1 MKIELLESEVE
12 DVIFEGQLL
21 EKYNIKCV
29 KRQVKLGGAG
39 IVDIL
44 GWDRS
49 RKCWVIVELKRDTVC
64 TKAYAQ
70 GMRYRNWLDEMMDE
84 RSCGRQRPYNKPY
97 VLLIGQHLADEL
109 NFLPSIWRDEV
120 EYGGCAYDLFKVKP
134 VLDMGWHSVAQ
145 REYNETK

>member
-1 MKIELLESEVE
+1 MEIKLLETEVE
-12 DVIFEGQLL
+12 DIIFEEQLL
-21 EKYNIKCV
+21 EEYDIRCV

-49 RKCWVIVELKRDTVC
+49 KKCWVIVELKRDMVC

-70 GMRYRNWLDEMMDE
+70 GMRYRSWLDEMLYE
-84 RSCGRQRPYNKPY
+84 RQRHRQRPYTKPY
-97 VLLIGQHLADEL
+97 VLLIGRHLADEL
-109 NFLPSIWRDEV
+109 KFLPSICSDKV

-134 VLDMGWHSVAQ
+134 VIDMGWHSTAQ
-145 REYNETK
+145 REYNENK